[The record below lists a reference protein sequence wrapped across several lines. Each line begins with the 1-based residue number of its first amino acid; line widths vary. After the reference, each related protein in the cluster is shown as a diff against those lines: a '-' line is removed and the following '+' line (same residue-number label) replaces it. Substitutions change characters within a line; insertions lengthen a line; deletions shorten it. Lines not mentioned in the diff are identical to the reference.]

1 MKKYSVCIHLLD
13 YLLRYAAAEGLDRE
27 KICTR
32 AGIDP
37 SLFLDPDARISS
49 ESFMN
54 IWQEVYIALGDELFG
69 LNLGKALHHFPFGHI
84 AVMVMLNSKDLW
96 SALQNLIRYHN
107 LMSDVG
113 QPSLVMDKQGMCCF
127 SIRREASLPGE
138 SQHVLF
144 IFSMIVTLLR
154 YLGNEMNL
162 HPISVELTGSL
173 LGQGIASF
181 FNTEIHPNR
190 PENLMRF
197 RGEDLS
203 RKIMFSNPDMLK
215 LLEQM
220 ANFRLSQFD
229 LSDTW
234 AGKVRH
240 ILITTMDSERL
251 SIGTVANALNLEIR
265 TLQNYLKIESTG
277 FRTISIEA
285 RKQKAI
291 QLLADPSI
299 AIMEIVFVLG
309 FSEQSAFNHAFRKWT
324 GVTPT
329 EYRANRKESSKV
341 ISGKKPF
348 GFSCLHNGS

>member
-1 MKKYSVCIHLLD
+1 MD
-13 YLLRYAAAEGLDRE
+13 
-27 KICTR
+27 
-32 AGIDP
+32 
-37 SLFLDPDARISS
+37 
-49 ESFMN
+49 
-54 IWQEVYIALGDELFG
+54 IWQEVSVALGDQLFG

-84 AVMVMLNSKDLW
+84 AVTVMLNSRDLL

-113 QPSLVMDKQGMCCF
+113 QPSLVRDEQGMCCF
-127 SIRREASLPGE
+127 SIRREAALPGE

-154 YLGNEMNL
+154 YLGNEKNL
-162 HPISVELTGSL
+162 HPVSVEFTGSW

-190 PENLMRF
+190 PDNLMRF

-203 RKIMFSNPDMLK
+203 RKIQFSNPDMLK
-215 LLEQM
+215 LVEQV
-220 ANFRLSQFD
+220 ANARLSQFD

-240 ILITTMDSERL
+240 ILHTTMDSERQ
-251 SIGTVANALNLEIR
+251 SIGSVADKLNLESR
-265 TLQNYLKIESTG
+265 TLQNYLKQESTG
-277 FRTISIEA
+277 FRTISTEV

-291 QLLADPSI
+291 QLLSDPSI

-324 GVTPT
+324 GVTPS
-329 EYRANRKESSKV
+329 EYRAKRKEGGNV
-341 ISGKKPF
+341 ISGKKTTA
-348 GFSCLHNGS
+348 